1 MCFTGVA
8 SDLKTYMNKLQAGSL
23 DFDRMKKYPKL
34 SQLLT
39 DAAQGGGYGCIL
51 PFLTGLNGRLRV
63 SGRLE
68 GSCLAR

>member
-1 MCFTGVA
+1 
-8 SDLKTYMNKLQAGSL
+8 MNKLQADSL
-23 DFDRMKKYPKL
+23 DFDRMKKYPVL

-39 DAAQGGGYGCIL
+39 DAAQGGGYGCDFAVL
-51 PFLTGLNGRLRV
+51 DCGLNGRLRV